1 MIMLMADG
9 GLGFFK
15 ACLSILPQ
23 DDNPDE
29 GSEEEDSP
37 PFKVPKRSIIQKVEA
52 LVGKAS

>member
-37 PFKVPKRSIIQKVEA
+37 PFKVPKR
-52 LVGKAS
+52 